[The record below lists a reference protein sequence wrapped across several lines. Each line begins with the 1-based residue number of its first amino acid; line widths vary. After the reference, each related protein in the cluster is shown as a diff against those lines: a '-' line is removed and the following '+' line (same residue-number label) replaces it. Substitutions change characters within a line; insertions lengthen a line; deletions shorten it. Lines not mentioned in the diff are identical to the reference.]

1 MFVAPL
7 PEAVLLLSCMHHPAV
22 PGMMTTPEPTTTLGV
37 GCGVKKGAAALV
49 CKLYKNHCHDAK
61 ETATPAR
68 LGGEGAFVCTRNVET
83 LIKAPF
89 LSGVLR
95 LDVWVVCAPPSWGH
109 VVDGGH
115 TWPPTFFYYYYYCC
129 DHVLVP
135 FWRKAQKI
143 LRCNLRHF
151 FFSLMQ
157 KCKGTLLHGSDCYVA
172 RAKASPSTISQAVSL
187 AQSPHRAA
195 TSCGTMVSWQCA
207 KCQQGFVY
215 RRARRP
221 GFFPLLCIQ
230 FCLPPSRCFPL
241 FLSFS
246 RPRCK

>member
-37 GCGVKKGAAALV
+37 GCGVKKGAAALI

-115 TWPPTFFYYYYYCC
+115 MWPPTFFYYYYYCC

-151 FFSLMQ
+151 FFLSNAKVQRNPAPRLR
-157 KCKGTLLHGSDCYVA
+157 LLCGEGQGFSVDYQPSSIPGSE
-172 RAKASPSTISQAVSL
+172 SPSCCNIMRHDGFLAMCEVSTGL
-187 AQSPHRAA
+187 CLSEGEA
-195 TSCGTMVSWQCA
+195 TR
-207 KCQQGFVY
+207 F
-215 RRARRP
+215 
-221 GFFPLLCIQ
+221 
-230 FCLPPSRCFPL
+230 LPPSLYSVLSSSLSTFFSLSLIFSSPL
-241 FLSFS
+241 
-246 RPRCK
+246 